1 MLHVFEPE
9 REEIGG
15 GFKNVHNEEL
25 HNLYS
30 SPDITRMIISR
41 RIILYFSILL
51 HWIMILFAWAVLTA

>member
-1 MLHVFEPE
+1 MVRLFGPK

-15 GFKNVHNEEL
+15 GFRKVHNEEL

-30 SPDITRMIISR
+30 SPDIIRMIIS

-51 HWIMILFAWAVLTA
+51 HWIMILFAWAVLTT